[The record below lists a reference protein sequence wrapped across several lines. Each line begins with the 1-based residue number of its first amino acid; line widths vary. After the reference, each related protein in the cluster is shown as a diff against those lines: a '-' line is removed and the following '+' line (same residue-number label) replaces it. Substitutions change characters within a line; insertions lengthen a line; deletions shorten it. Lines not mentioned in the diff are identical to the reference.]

1 MHNNTLNIGDEVTH
15 VLWTDAKAGWVKSVS
30 KSGKTVTVEL
40 ANQTLLNGVNSGE
53 LDALKFSPGGFCGHT
68 SGSQRWK
75 IERADKPSTMKFT
88 LRTNGQWKAAKT
100 STKSPGNVLC
110 KGHNPYYDFNF

>member
-15 VLWTDAKAGWVKSVS
+15 VLWTDAAAGWVKSVS

-40 ANQTLLNGVNSGE
+40 AEQTLLNGVNSGE
-53 LDALKFSPGGFCGHT
+53 PDALKFAPGGFCGHT

-88 LRTNGQWKAAKT
+88 LRNTGQWKAANS

-110 KGHNPYYDFNF
+110 KGHKPYYDFNF